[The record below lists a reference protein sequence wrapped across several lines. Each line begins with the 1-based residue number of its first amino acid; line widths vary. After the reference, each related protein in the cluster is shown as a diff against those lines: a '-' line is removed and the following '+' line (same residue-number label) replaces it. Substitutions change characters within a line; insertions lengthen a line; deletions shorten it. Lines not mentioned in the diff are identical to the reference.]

1 MHCSHPLGRKDRRL
15 KNWVILCL
23 ACISSLAL
31 SAQSKVGDRWVDN
44 ELEWVVLSQSVRNR
58 GTLELCIGN
67 KVENRC
73 VENVFTAF
81 EIRVYDSAG
90 KEIWNGL
97 WKGDKKSIRFRKA
110 LPDAARLE
118 IKATRSFVISW
129 MTGNRIHQDKALEL
143 SYPIP

>member
-1 MHCSHPLGRKDRRL
+1 M

-118 IKATRSFVISW
+118 IKATRSFVINW
-129 MTGNRIHQDKALEL
+129 MTGNRIHQDQALEL

>member
-1 MHCSHPLGRKDRRL
+1 M

-44 ELEWVVLSQSVRNR
+44 ELEWAVLSQSVRNR

-118 IKATRSFVISW
+118 IKATRSFVINW